1 MGWERDDR
9 LIDMDLE
16 GHIRTPSA
24 PPLMAR
30 VLRAALLIVALGAML
45 AAGLLAFGLALAL
58 IPVVIMAGLVAWGA
72 FRFQMWRNRAALSA
86 VMPHRRPG
94 DPSRRDPWP

>member
-1 MGWERDDR
+1 
-9 LIDMDLE
+9 MDLE
-16 GHIRTPSA
+16 GHIRTPSV

-30 VLRAALLIVALGAML
+30 VLRGAIVIAVLGAML

-72 FRFQMWRNRAALSA
+72 FRFQMWRRRAAFSA
-86 VMPHRRPG
+86 VMPRSPPG
-94 DPSRRDPWP
+94 GAPTPRDPWR

>member
-30 VLRAALLIVALGAML
+30 VLRAAVVIAALGAML

-72 FRFQMWRNRAALSA
+72 FRFQMWRKRAGLSA
-86 VMPHRRPG
+86 VMPFRRP
-94 DPSRRDPWP
+94 DATPPHDPWS